1 MNFESVN
8 SEIDTIDNNSL
19 EETESNVYIPTNKEI
34 EDTINYGEVKN
45 TTRNT
50 QFWLKVLTDI
60 RTKMGYN
67 YDIDKSPYAP
77 TSIKNCF
84 AAICRYLWDNSN
96 ISPVPDLY
104 DEPINGLTITIPC
117 EKNNAG
123 GFKDLNNS
131 GRVIDIPPDNKRKLI
146 PVSDVINYISK
157 RPQGFK

>member
-104 DEPINGLTITIPC
+104 DERMFPRLHKLSDGKIKKIQDLSIIKQ
-117 EKNNAG
+117 KNLDPLEYG
-123 GFKDLNNS
+123 K
-131 GRVIDIPPDNKRKLI
+131 I
-146 PVSDVINYISK
+146 
-157 RPQGFK
+157 